1 VIAMRAPQTAT
12 IRPALAADLDAVTE
26 YLARTLGAAD
36 GRAPAHYR
44 RVLDY
49 RWLASKPDLGVV
61 IEDAGRVRG
70 FLGAIYAER
79 VVDGAARRFCNLT
92 SIAVDESHRSHTLR
106 AFAAL
111 LSDKDRTYTCF
122 SANEQVAKILEFY
135 KFHRTPPAKV
145 LVGPGSGLGG
155 LARRVR
161 VISDP
166 ARLAGELDPAQQA
179 IARDHAPYRCAQLVL
194 AAGARRCFMVAVRR
208 GRGVRAFADVLHASD
223 PDLLVTALPWIQL
236 PLWRALGTVL
246 TGIDERW
253 VRVRPRLA
261 AVYTKLRPM
270 HVRSSTLVPD
280 QIDAL
285 YSELVPLYGARP

>member
-1 VIAMRAPQTAT
+1 MRAPQTTT
-12 IRPALAADLDAVTE
+12 IRPATGGDLEAVTE

-36 GRAPAHYR
+36 GRPAAHYR

-49 RWLASKPDLGVV
+49 GWLAPKPDLGIV
-61 IEDAGRVRG
+61 IEDGGQVRG
-70 FLGAIYAER
+70 FLGAIYSER
-79 VVDGAARRFCNLT
+79 VIGGAVRRFCNLT

-111 LSDKDRTYTCF
+111 LADKDRTYTCF

-135 KFHRTPPAKV
+135 KFRGAPTEKV
-145 LVGPGSGLGG
+145 LVGPGSGLAG

-166 ARLAGELDPAQQA
+166 ARLPGELDPAQQA

-194 AAGARRCFMVAVRR
+194 AAGDRRCFVVAVRR

-223 PDLLVTALPWIQL
+223 PALLAAALPWVQL

-246 TGIDERW
+246 TGIDQRW
-253 VRVRPRLA
+253 VASRPRLS

-270 HVRSSTLVPD
+270 HIRSSTLAPE

-285 YSELVPLYGARP
+285 YSELVPLYGGAG